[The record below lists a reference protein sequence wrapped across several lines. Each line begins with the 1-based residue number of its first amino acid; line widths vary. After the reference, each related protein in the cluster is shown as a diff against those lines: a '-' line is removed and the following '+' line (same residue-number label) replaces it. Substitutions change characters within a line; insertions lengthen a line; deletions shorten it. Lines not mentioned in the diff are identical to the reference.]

1 MTEISKYSVKTETSS
16 GDHSGQANSSRSLDV
31 DSAANRPDNPRAGAA
46 EKTRSPGIFI
56 RIRSRFP
63 AISETAEAATL
74 FCLTAFFLFYG
85 LVPVFGG
92 DGLGLVGAD
101 EPRYAQVAREMLM
114 RHDYVTPVLWG
125 HPWLEKPALYY
136 WRAMFAFREFGVHDW
151 SARLPSAS
159 FAFMLV
165 VLIYLHIRR
174 FRNGGQLDAAL
185 ITASCA
191 AILSFA
197 RGASTDMQLA
207 APFCIGMLGWY
218 AWYETNSKFW
228 LFDIYFFVGAATL
241 AKGPIAPLMA
251 LVIIGIFA
259 GLRREWSLFRRSL
272 WWPGIV
278 LYFAM
283 VLPWFIAV
291 QRRNP
296 AFLRIFFLEHNL
308 ERFATNRFEHYHPF
322 WYYVPV
328 VLLGLTPWAVI
339 AVTAFVD
346 AVGGSINEWRVR
358 RAKVLYVGHGRAGD
372 AFPEFLVLWALVPI
386 VFFSFSESKLP
397 GYILPAVPPLTILA
411 GDYLNRIRNRGL
423 KPWLLVLHAVLT
435 GILSMFV
442 LLMPLHLHN
451 PEAVPPR
458 VAIIAASMVGI
469 ASMVFILVTVAR
481 FGLQRLRIATM
492 TPMVILLLYMFGIG
506 PVFGIGPLPNTKRN
520 LNLMD
525 MTYSARPLAQIL
537 DEISPSPGL
546 VAVWRVRRDV
556 QYGLSF
562 YRNSR
567 VVNYDVGITV
577 SDLPG
582 SGSAPQGVMIDE
594 VKEGSS
600 AEQIGLRRLEGDDLV
615 AVNGQPVLNAAD
627 FNAMR
632 ARWKPGVKLEFEVLD
647 PRIPNKEPQF
657 ASGTMQDGVPD
668 KQHLLV
674 IPNSCLAEVP
684 CASEF
689 HRILAGRRYE
699 PLFTYPAQNLVV
711 YEVTAS
717 DRETAVRSR

>member
-1 MTEISKYSVKTETSS
+1 VTEYPNPTSETAA
-16 GDHSGQANSSRSLDV
+16 GDA
-31 DSAANRPDNPRAGAA
+31 PA
-46 EKTRSPGIFI
+46 EPLPASPGPWA
-56 RIRSRFP
+56 RLGERFP
-63 AISETAEAATL
+63 AAGTIVEAATL
-74 FCLTAFFLFYG
+74 FVVTAYFLFYG
-85 LVPVFGG
+85 LVPIFGG
-92 DGLGLVGAD
+92 DALGLVGAD
-101 EPRYAQVAREMLM
+101 EPRYAQVAREMLA
-114 RHDYVTPVLWG
+114 RRDYVTPVLWG

-191 AILSFA
+191 GILSFA

-218 AWYETNSKFW
+218 AWYETDSKFW

-241 AKGPIAPLMA
+241 AKGPVAPLLA

-296 AFLRIFFLEHNL
+296 AFLRIFFFEHNL

-339 AVTAFVD
+339 AVAAFAD
-346 AVGGSINEWRVR
+346 AVGRSIDEWKVR
-358 RAKVLYVGHGRAGD
+358 LAKNRYIGHERAGD
-372 AFPEFLVLWALVPI
+372 AFPEFLVLWAVVVI

-397 GYILPAVPPLTILA
+397 GYILPALPPIAILT
-411 GDYLNRIRNRGL
+411 GDYLNRIRFRGL
-423 KPWLLVLHAVLT
+423 NVWLLVLHAVLT
-435 GILSMFV
+435 GILAMFV
-442 LLMPLHLHN
+442 LLMPLHLRN
-451 PEAVPPR
+451 PEAIPPR
-458 VAIIAASMVGI
+458 IAIVAASLVGI
-469 ASMVFILVTVAR
+469 AAAVFILITVAR
-481 FGLQRLRIATM
+481 FGLKRLRLATM
-492 TPMVILLLYMFGIG
+492 TPIAVLVLYMFGAG
-506 PVFGIGPLPNTKRN
+506 PLFGIGPLPNTKHN
-520 LNLMD
+520 INLMD
-525 MTYSARPLAQIL
+525 LTFSSRPLAQIL
-537 DEISPSPGL
+537 NEISPPPAL
-546 VAVWRVRRDV
+546 VAEWKVRRDV
-556 QYGLSF
+556 EYGLGF

-567 VVNYDVGITV
+567 VVDYDVGIAVT
-577 SDLPG
+577 DAPPAAG
-582 SGSAPQGVMIDE
+582 GAPQGVTIDQ
-594 VKEGSS
+594 VKEGSW
-600 AEQIGLRRLEGDDLV
+600 ADEIGLRRLAGENIV

-627 FNAMR
+627 FNAMMAGWR
-632 ARWKPGVKLEFEVLD
+632 RGQKLEFEVID
-647 PRIPNKEPQF
+647 PRIPVKAPQF
-657 ASGTMQDGVPD
+657 LGGVLQDGIPQED
-668 KQHLLV
+668 HLLV
-674 IPNSCLAEVP
+674 IPESALPGLHQE
-684 CASEF
+684 
-689 HRILAGRRYE
+689 LAGRRYE
-699 PLFTYPAQNLVV
+699 LLFTYPAQGLIVC
-711 YEVTAS
+711 EVHALEQATA
-717 DRETAVRSR
+717 AGSR